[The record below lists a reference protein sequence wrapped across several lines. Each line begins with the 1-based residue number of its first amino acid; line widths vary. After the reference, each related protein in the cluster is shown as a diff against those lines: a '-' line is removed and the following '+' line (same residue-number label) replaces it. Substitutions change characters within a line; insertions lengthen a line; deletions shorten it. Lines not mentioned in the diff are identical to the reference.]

1 METDGEFLPRGGNG
15 RSYGVNRLESSPVGG
30 VGHNTHKETVG
41 VAGVG
46 FIEPE
51 THLQGVEGWSEQR
64 QNHIAPSGI
73 GRVDIHRLAT
83 EVAVRSGTARIL
95 AAIVGFLI
103 PAVGQGVGHCGR
115 PGLEV
120 LEERHRSGAAFG
132 AELEGGV
139 KQCVGAVGGD
149 AHFVLRIG
157 SKAADGDIG

>member
-1 METDGEFLPRGGNG
+1 MEVSVSSERGASIDNAL
-15 RSYGVNRLESSPVGG
+15 SVCSMS
-30 VGHNTHKETVG
+30 
-41 VAGVG
+41 
-46 FIEPE
+46 
-51 THLQGVEGWSEQR
+51 
-64 QNHIAPSGI
+64 
-73 GRVDIHRLAT
+73 
-83 EVAVRSGTARIL
+83 IL
-95 AAIVGFLI
+95 ALFSLISANSANSAIVGFLI

-149 AHFVLRIG
+149 AHFVLGIG